1 VADLKSLTQSMAL
14 RITGAF
20 GYSAARQSMV
30 LRIVGALGYSVAR
43 AGKGGLPV
51 DFTQEEIDEVRAV
64 RRFTRTGP
72 ERIQA
77 LLTATKYVV
86 RSGISG
92 DMVECGVWM
101 GGSMMVVARAL
112 RRMNEV
118 SRNLHLFDTFAG
130 MSSATAKDRDFRG
143 KEATRLMAQARRSS
157 DDIWALAPLETVKKN
172 MESTGY
178 PSERIH
184 YKVGRVEDTLP
195 GEAPEQIALLRL
207 DTDWYEST
215 RHEMEHLFPRLTP
228 GGVLIVDDYGHWE
241 GAKRAVDEYI
251 ESHGLKI
258 LLNRIDYTGRM
269 AIKQ

>member
-1 VADLKSLTQSMAL
+1 MYRHLSFAQSMGL
-14 RITGAF
+14 RIA
-20 GYSAARQSMV
+20 
-30 LRIVGALGYSVAR
+30 GALGYSVAR

-51 DFTQEEIDEVRAV
+51 DFTQEEIDEWRAV
-64 RRFTRTGP
+64 QPFTRTGP

-77 LLTATKYVV
+77 LLAATKYVV
-86 RSGISG
+86 QAGVPG
-92 DMVECGVWM
+92 DIVECGVWM

-112 RRMNEV
+112 RRMGDS
-118 SRNLHLFDTFAG
+118 SRNLLLFDTFEG
-130 MSSATAKDRDFRG
+130 MTDATAKDRDFRG
-143 KEATRLMAQARRSS
+143 KEASRMMARARRTAN
-157 DDIWALAPLETVKKN
+157 DVWAIAPLEAVREN
-172 MESTGY
+172 MRSTGY

-195 GEAPEQIALLRL
+195 RDAPEQIALLRL

-215 RHEMEHLFPRLTP
+215 RHEMEHLFPRLAP

-251 ESHGLKI
+251 AAHRLRI
-258 LLNRIDYTGRM
+258 LLNRIDYTARI